1 QVRAGDGRRL
11 RLVVDGMESRN
22 AEYDS
27 GRGEIVFGYFT
38 AVDRPPGALNL
49 SGGKVHTALSHD
61 IITHEVTHAL
71 LDGLRPHFMIATSP
85 DALAFHEAL
94 ADLIALFRKFSF
106 ETGVRNALAAT
117 RGRLDADTAL
127 SAIARQFGQTT

>member
-1 QVRAGDGRRL
+1 ALAIGQGCQPSPANPAFRQQMVYAVAMGVYGEFRAALGRDVGWGYRQVRAGDGRRL

-61 IITHEVTHAL
+61 IIT
-71 LDGLRPHFMIATSP
+71 
-85 DALAFHEAL
+85 
-94 ADLIALFRKFSF
+94 
-106 ETGVRNALAAT
+106 
-117 RGRLDADTAL
+117 
-127 SAIARQFGQTT
+127 